1 MPLQAGRAATASSL
15 RPSLQMACASR
26 RGSIGDGHPETAPRK
41 SVESGGGFGRPR
53 QTLDAGGQ
61 LILRPGGSLYSGFRL
76 PLHGALQQVQ
86 GEVDGHFEQ
95 RLCCAAGGA
104 GDCRL

>member
-1 MPLQAGRAATASSL
+1 VALAAHV
-15 RPSLQMACASR
+15 RPWMHAV
-26 RGSIGDGHPETAPRK
+26 IPR
-41 SVESGGGFGRPR
+41 S
-53 QTLDAGGQ
+53 
-61 LILRPGGSLYSGFRL
+61 GGSLYSGLRL